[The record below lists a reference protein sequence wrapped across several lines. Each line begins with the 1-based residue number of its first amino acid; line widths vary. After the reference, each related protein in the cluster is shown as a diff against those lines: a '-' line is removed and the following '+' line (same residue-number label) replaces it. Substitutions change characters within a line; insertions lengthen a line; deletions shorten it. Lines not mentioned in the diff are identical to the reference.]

1 MGMLLNLIRSPKVL
15 GALAVV
21 LVVGALGVHHKL
33 VLNERDRLRDEN
45 IALEANL
52 ETARANQRILEDAL
66 DLEREAAAVATAE
79 RDEAR
84 RAIDKFRAGRR
95 DDPEALEWAAQ
106 PLPLGELERL
116 CVALPEMDG
125 CQPAIEQ

>member
-1 MGMLLNLIRSPKVL
+1 MGILLSLLRSPKVL
-15 GALAVV
+15 GITAVV
-21 LVVGALGVHHKL
+21 LVLGALGVHHKL
-33 VLNERDRLRDEN
+33 VLSERDRLRDEN
-45 IALEANL
+45 AALGFDL
-52 ETARANQRILEDAL
+52 ETARANQQVLEDAL

-95 DDPEALEWAAQ
+95 DDPEAQEWASQ